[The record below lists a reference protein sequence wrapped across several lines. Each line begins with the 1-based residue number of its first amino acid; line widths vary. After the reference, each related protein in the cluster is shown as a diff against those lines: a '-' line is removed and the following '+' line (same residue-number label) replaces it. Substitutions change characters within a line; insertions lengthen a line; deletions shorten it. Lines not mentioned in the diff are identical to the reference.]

1 MEPSLEPIV
10 ADKMG
15 PMGSV
20 AVGRMEPLGPAVGR
34 SGLLEQVV
42 GTKERLLESAVAVD
56 KTGLGLQGP
65 VAGMMVMRKLVAGMT
80 EPLELDVA
88 VGEMEPMVQIVGRM
102 EQLVLAAGTV
112 KLLELVADKKEPNGP
127 AAGETEQVVDRLEE
141 RLGLVVGRAK
151 QIANAAGEMDQLL
164 NEFQYSNHHNL
175 SRKRVMDQL
184 LNEFQYSNHHNLS
197 RKRVMVEGE
206 LRNRRLI
213 KEARI
218 LFQSNNEKICF
229 NFMLYV

>member
-1 MEPSLEPIV
+1 VEKPRRRKRQLEPAAVDTMEPLEPIV

-20 AVGRMEPLGPAVGR
+20 AVGRMEPLGPAVGK

-42 GTKERLLESAVAVD
+42 GTKERLESAVAVD
-56 KTGLGLQGP
+56 KTGLRLQGP
-65 VAGMMVMRKLVAGMT
+65 VAGMMVKRKLVAGMT
-80 EPLELDVA
+80 EPLEHDVD
-88 VGEMEPMVQIVGRM
+88 VGEMKQIVGRM
-102 EQLVLAAGTV
+102 EPMVLAAGTM

-151 QIANAAGEMDQLL
+151 QIANVAGEMDQLL

-175 SRKRVMDQL
+175 TRKK
-184 LNEFQYSNHHNLS
+184 E
-197 RKRVMVEGE
+197 MVEEE
-206 LRNRRLI
+206 LRNHRLI
-213 KEARI
+213 
-218 LFQSNNEKICF
+218 NETRF
-229 NFMLYV
+229 FFF

>member
-1 MEPSLEPIV
+1 MQLEPAAVDTMEPLEPIV

-20 AVGRMEPLGPAVGR
+20 AAGRMEPLGPAVGR
-34 SGLLEQVV
+34 SGLLGQID
-42 GTKERLLESAVAVD
+42 GTKERLESAVAVD
-56 KTGLGLQGP
+56 KTVLELHGL

-80 EPLELDVA
+80 EPLEHDVA
-88 VGEMEPMVQIVGRM
+88 VGEMEPMEQIVGTM
-102 EQLVLAAGTV
+102 EQLVLAAGTM
-112 KLLELVADKKEPNGP
+112 KLLELVADKKEPNGT
-127 AAGETEQVVDRLEE
+127 AAGETEQVVGRLEE

-151 QIANAAGEMDQLL
+151 QIANVAGE
-164 NEFQYSNHHNL
+164 
-175 SRKRVMDQL
+175 MDQL

-213 KEARI
+213 NEARI